1 MSLGP
6 KVTVYIPSKNYSQ
19 FLEQAVR
26 SVFLQT
32 FQDWRLIL
40 IDDGSS
46 DSSFEIMNRFSMDT
60 RVSVHQLTGL
70 GLPAV
75 ANFALNMAE
84 SDYFVRLD
92 GDDYMNV
99 HALEVL
105 TSVMDQNPDLDFVF
119 PDYYEV
125 DDEGRLLALQTRSDI
140 SNFDHYR
147 GVPPHGAC
155 TLWRT
160 ENLRFLGGYRED
172 LKGQDGLDVWIKGN
186 KKERFTNVP
195 LPLFYYRK
203 HERSLTNSKLL
214 ISNARR
220 SLKLAE
226 VSKIQS
232 KPKVTAIIPCRSKY
246 DFVPNLWSI
255 EIAGKSL
262 LSLSIEACQRSSLI
276 DQILV
281 LGDDDEIELNI
292 LTIQKKSFGK
302 KISYIKRETAD
313 TRENIPLVEAL
324 KEYVENNSEIVNGIV
339 LIKQLQ
345 APFVS
350 ELDIN
355 ELISTL
361 ILDESESSALVS
373 RIDWTVLSRNRYGLQ
388 VVYERNFISTNMERF
403 FEYRNSVMASWGRN
417 FKRSSMWGKS
427 TTYIEGD
434 YLSNFIIENQ
444 SQIELAEILGNRFKN
459 VDSK

>member
-1 MSLGP
+1 MSVRS
-6 KVTVYIPSKNYSQ
+6 KVTVYVPSKNYSQ

-26 SVFLQT
+26 SIFLQT

-46 DSSFEIMNRFSMDT
+46 DSSFEIMNRFSMDA

-92 GDDYMNV
+92 GDDYMNEY
-99 HALEVL
+99 ALEIL
-105 TSVMDQNPDLDFVF
+105 TSKMDQNLDLDFVF

-125 DDEGRLLALQTRSDI
+125 DDEGRLLSLQTRSDI

-160 ENLRFLGGYRED
+160 ETLKNLGGYRED
-172 LKGQDGLDVWIKGN
+172 LKGQDGLDVWLKGN
-186 KKERFTNVP
+186 KKERFTNVS

-203 HERSLTNSKLL
+203 HERSLTNSKSL

-220 SLKLAE
+220 SLKLDA
-226 VSKIQS
+226 VSKIKN

-246 DFVPNLWSI
+246 DFVPNLWKV

-262 LSLSIEACQRSSLI
+262 LSLSIEACQRSFLI

-281 LGDDDEIELNI
+281 LGDDDEIESHI
-292 LTIQKKSFGK
+292 LHIQKNSKGK
-302 KISYIKRETAD
+302 NIRYIKRKSAD

-324 KEYVENNSEIVNGIV
+324 KEYVENNSEVINGIV

-403 FEYRNSVMASWGRN
+403 FEHRNSVMASLGIN

-434 YLSNFIIENQ
+434 YISNFIIENH
-444 SQIELAEILGNRFKN
+444 SQIELAEILGNRFK
-459 VDSK
+459 SAE

>member
-1 MSLGP
+1 MSIRE

-19 FLEQAVR
+19 FLEQAIR
-26 SVFLQT
+26 SIFLQT
-32 FQDWRLIL
+32 FQNWKLIL

-46 DSSFEIMNRFSMDT
+46 DSSFEVMNRFSADK

-92 GDDYMNV
+92 GDDYMNA

-105 TSVMDQNPDLDFVF
+105 VSMMDQNLDLDFVF

-125 DDEGRLLALQTRSDI
+125 DDEGRLLSLQTRSDI

-160 ENLRFLGGYRED
+160 ENLRILGGYRED
-172 LKGQDGLDVWIKGN
+172 LKGQDGLDVWLKGN

-195 LPLFYYRK
+195 LPLFYYRR
-203 HERSLTNSKLL
+203 HESSLTNSKLL
-214 ISNARR
+214 ISKARR
-220 SLKLAE
+220 SLKLEAI
-226 VSKIQS
+226 SKIQN

-262 LSLSIEACQRSSLI
+262 LELSIEACQRSFLI

-281 LGDDDEIELNI
+281 LGDNEAIESHI
-292 LTIQKKSFGK
+292 LSIQKKSLER
-302 KISYIKRETAD
+302 KIHYIRRDSAD

-324 KEYVENNSEIVNGIV
+324 KEHVENNSEVVNGIV

-361 ILDESESSALVS
+361 MLDESESAALVS

-403 FEYRNSVMASWGRN
+403 FEYRNSVMASRGTN

-434 YLSNFIIENQ
+434 YLSNFIIEND
-444 SQIELAEILGNRFKN
+444 SQIELAAILKNRFKN

>member
-1 MSLGP
+1 MSLGTR
-6 KVTVYIPSKNYSQ
+6 VTVYIPSKNYSQ

-84 SDYFVRLD
+84 SEYFVRLD

-246 DFVPNLWSI
+246 HGNDIRLMTN
-255 EIAGKSL
+255 
-262 LSLSIEACQRSSLI
+262 SSF
-276 DQILV
+276 
-281 LGDDDEIELNI
+281 
-292 LTIQKKSFGK
+292 IQT
-302 KISYIKRETAD
+302 KR
-313 TRENIPLVEAL
+313 
-324 KEYVENNSEIVNGIV
+324 
-339 LIKQLQ
+339 
-345 APFVS
+345 
-350 ELDIN
+350 
-355 ELISTL
+355 
-361 ILDESESSALVS
+361 
-373 RIDWTVLSRNRYGLQ
+373 
-388 VVYERNFISTNMERF
+388 
-403 FEYRNSVMASWGRN
+403 
-417 FKRSSMWGKS
+417 
-427 TTYIEGD
+427 
-434 YLSNFIIENQ
+434 
-444 SQIELAEILGNRFKN
+444 
-459 VDSK
+459 

>member
-1 MSLGP
+1 MSLKA

-19 FLEQAVR
+19 FLEQAI
-26 SVFLQT
+26 SSILLQT
-32 FQDWRLIL
+32 FKDWNLIL
-40 IDDGSS
+40 IDDGST
-46 DSSFEIMNRFSMDT
+46 DLSFEIMQRFSKDA
-60 RVSVHQLTGL
+60 RVSVHQLSGL

-92 GDDYMNV
+92 GDDYMNE
-99 HALEVL
+99 HALEIL
-105 TSVMDQNPDLDFVF
+105 ISAMDQNLDLDFIF

-125 DDEGRLLALQTRSDI
+125 DDEGRLLSLQTRGEI

-147 GVPPHGAC
+147 GLPPHGAC

-160 ENLRFLGGYRED
+160 KSLKNLGGYRED
-172 LKGQDGLDVWIKGN
+172 LKGQDGLDVWIKEN
-186 KKERFTNVP
+186 KKEKFKNVS

-203 HERSLTNSKLL
+203 HDQSLSNSKSL

-220 SLKLAE
+220 SLKLDA
-226 VSKIQS
+226 VSKIEH
-232 KPKVTAIIPCRSKY
+232 KPKITAIIPCRSKY
-246 DFVPNLWSI
+246 DFVPKLWSV

-262 LSLSIEACQRSSLI
+262 LSLSIDACLRSSMV

-281 LGDDDEIELNI
+281 LGDDDEIQSHVLP
-292 LTIQKKSFGK
+292 LQKNSQGKSIRFM
-302 KISYIKRETAD
+302 KRETSD

-324 KEYVENNSEIVNGIV
+324 KEYVENDSEILNGII
-339 LIKQLQ
+339 LIKHLQ
-345 APFVS
+345 APFVT

-355 ELISTL
+355 ELLSSL

-373 RIDWTVLSRNRYGLQ
+373 RLDWTILSRNRYGLQ
-388 VVYERNFISTNMERF
+388 LVYERNFISTNMERF
-403 FEYRNSVMASWGRN
+403 FQYRNSVMASHGFN
-417 FKRSSMWGKS
+417 FKKSSMWGKS

-434 YLSNFIIENQ
+434 NLSNFIIENRD
-444 SQIELAEILGNRFKN
+444 QIEFADILRNRIKNAE
-459 VDSK
+459 